1 MRAISRHAV
10 SGDRRAGAGARPDRT
25 DQFFVALTRAADHS
39 LLWIALSVPLA
50 AGGRR
55 ARSAAARGLSAAA
68 VTSAVTNIV
77 LKRAF
82 RRERPAQHLPLI
94 RQPGSFAFP
103 SGHSASAFAFATAAS
118 WQLPGLAPLL
128 MPLAAGVAYS
138 RVRAGVHHRGDVL
151 AGSVIGAA
159 FGLIV
164 TAGAGRLRGRH
175 RTGAAAPLLTEA
187 VLVTSPR
194 IADSRDLAA
203 ARQELRRIG
212 VTITAHIGVG
222 DTGKLLD
229 LLAARGEDP
238 ALVIAAGGDGT
249 TGAVA
254 DVLAGTPHVL
264 GAVPLG
270 TSNNFARSLGIPV
283 DPRQAAALFADGK
296 IATIDLGRCQPDGK
310 PPRHFVHAATIG
322 LNVNFAR
329 IATAAAIRDR
339 LGRSAYLLAAAY
351 AMRKRPAFTCEMSF
365 AGTTEKATL
374 TQLSIINAPVFG
386 GPLRLSVPASDPD
399 DRLLDI
405 LAVEDVPAR
414 RMLLAALAMLLRA
427 RQQIPGIRIWHTA
440 RLHVQAGEP
449 LEVTLDG
456 EILGTLP
463 ASFEVAGE
471 ALRVITPLGFV
482 DIDD

>member
-1 MRAISRHAV
+1 MRATSSPA
-10 SGDRRAGAGARPDRT
+10 DR
-25 DQFFVALTRAADHS
+25 FFVALTRAADHS
-39 LLWIALSVPLA
+39 LLWIALSIPLA

-55 ARSAAARGLSAAA
+55 ARSAAVRGLSAAA
-68 VTSAVTNIV
+68 VTSAATNIV

-82 RRERPAQHLPLI
+82 QRERPAHRLPLI

-118 WQLPGLAPLL
+118 RQLPCLAPLL

-138 RVRAGVHHRGDVL
+138 RVRAGVHHHGDVL
-151 AGSVIGAA
+151 AGSAIGAA
-159 FGLIV
+159 LGLIV
-164 TAGAGRLRGRH
+164 TAWADRPRRRH
-175 RTGAAAPLLTEA
+175 WTGAAAPLLTEA

-194 IADSRDLAA
+194 IADSRDLAVVI
-203 ARQELRRIG
+203 RELRRIG
-212 VTITAHIGVG
+212 VTITARIGVG
-222 DTGKLLD
+222 DAGELLD
-229 LLAARGEDP
+229 LLAARGP
-238 ALVIAAGGDGT
+238 APVVVIAAGGDGT

-254 DVLAGTPHVL
+254 DALAGTPHVL
-264 GAVPLG
+264 GVVPLG

-283 DPRQAAALFADGK
+283 DPRHAAALFADGK
-296 IATIDLGRCQPDGK
+296 VATIDLGRFRPDGK

-329 IATAAAIRDR
+329 IATTSAIRDR

-351 AMRKRPAFTCEMSF
+351 AMRKRPAFTCEMSYS
-365 AGTTEKATL
+365 GTTEKATL
-374 TQLSIINAPVFG
+374 TQLSVINAPKFG
-386 GPLRLSVPASDPD
+386 GPLRLSIPASDPD

-405 LAVEDVPAR
+405 LAVENVPPG
-414 RMLLAALAMLLRA
+414 RMFAAGLAMVLRA
-427 RQQIPGIRIWHTA
+427 RQQIPGIRVWHTA
-440 RLHVQAGEP
+440 RLDVQAGEP

-463 ASFEVAGE
+463 ARFEVAGE
-471 ALRVITPLGFV
+471 ALRVITPLGFA